1 MLSVLSGILAITL
14 LLFSEQLLNYLSTL
28 DGMMVYLGLLL
39 MIILIV
45 IYNWILY
52 AVIKNI
58 PIKIR

>member
-14 LLFSEQLLNYLSTL
+14 LLVSEQLLNYLSTL